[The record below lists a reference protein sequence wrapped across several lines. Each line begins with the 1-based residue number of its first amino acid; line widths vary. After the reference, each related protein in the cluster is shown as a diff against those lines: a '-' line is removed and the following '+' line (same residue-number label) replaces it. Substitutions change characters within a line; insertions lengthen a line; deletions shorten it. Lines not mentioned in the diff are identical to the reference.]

1 MAIPPKTSPDSSAS
15 AGRPCIG
22 TWVTTPQRESWR
34 PRWSA
39 HVTAVVEVAWPT
51 TSARPARPY
60 TVPRSATPPPSP
72 IELLPSSPAPAGR
85 NYTASPSRAPSVD
98 CRSAP
103 ERSDTCRAP
112 PTSRKPCCDPQ
123 LVSSLPARQRG
134 QVCYPVDLVSS
145 FVTQEYRPP
154 ISRRGRPG
162 AGEDGS
168 PDW

>member
-60 TVPRSATPPPSP
+60 TVTAIGNAAAVADRVIAVKPGPRGAKLHSIAYPCAECGLPVSTRAERHLSCPADVK
-72 IELLPSSPAPAGR
+72 EALL
-85 NYTASPSRAPSVD
+85 
-98 CRSAP
+98 
-103 ERSDTCRAP
+103 
-112 PTSRKPCCDPQ
+112 
-123 LVSSLPARQRG
+123 
-134 QVCYPVDLVSS
+134 
-145 FVTQEYRPP
+145 
-154 ISRRGRPG
+154 
-162 AGEDGS
+162 
-168 PDW
+168 